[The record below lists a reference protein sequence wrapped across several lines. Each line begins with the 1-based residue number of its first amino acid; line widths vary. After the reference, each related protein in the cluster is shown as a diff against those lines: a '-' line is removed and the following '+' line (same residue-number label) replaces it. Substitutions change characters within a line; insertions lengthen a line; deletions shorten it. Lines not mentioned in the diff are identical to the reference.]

1 MAKIDK
7 QMGGGDMKG
16 IVILL
21 VCWVPQLLLAST
33 VSRENDGKFFKIKS
47 YKVEQISESEALQR
61 PGFIDLFSEQEYAN
75 DCSSQKNDE
84 IDTKDVSYD
93 EVVRIGKEL
102 WKIIEDNKAVVEV
115 ESKSVSVLPVGI
127 ECWDQLAMWKKPIS
141 KYFEVSYEN
150 YYGMKVI
157 NVVYRVSYTFAGS
170 YKGRGKYLANVKIA
184 PSNIDVFWGFKFSST
199 VSVPMAIN
207 MGTAQDPV
215 AGVELNI
222 HWIVKT
228 LNQSQQSLSL
238 FIDGLGNISQL

>member
-1 MAKIDK
+1 
-7 QMGGGDMKG
+7 MKSF
-16 IVILL
+16 VILIVAL
-21 VCWVPQLLLAST
+21 VPQLLLASSIN
-33 VSRENDGKFFKIKS
+33 SRSDGKFFKIKS
-47 YKVEQISESEALQR
+47 FKVEEISESEALQR
-61 PGFIDLFSEQEYAN
+61 PGHIDSYSEQEYAS
-75 DCSSQKNDE
+75 DCSNQKDE
-84 IDTKDVSYD
+84 DLDTKDISFD

-115 ESKSVSVLPVGI
+115 ESKSVSVLPAGI
-127 ECWDQLAMWKKPIS
+127 VCWNQLSMWQKPES

-157 NVVYRVSYTFAGS
+157 NVVYRITYTYAGS
-170 YKGRGKYLANVKIA
+170 LKGRGKYLANVTVTPA
-184 PSNIDVFWGFKFSST
+184 NIDVFWGFKFSST
-199 VSVPMAIN
+199 VSIPMAIN
-207 MGTAQDPV
+207 MGSAQDPL